1 MNPSSRDAVSRT
13 TVAQPVA
20 IVGMGCLFPKA
31 SSLEAYWANIKAGVD
46 AITDIPPSHWRPED
60 YFDADPSQPD
70 MTYATRGGFL
80 EAIDFD
86 PLRYGINPNNIEA
99 TDTTQLLGMVAAD
112 QALRDAGYQP
122 TADDEGRPLD
132 RARTSVILG
141 VTGALELVIP
151 LGARLGHPIWRKA
164 LADAGIEGEV
174 AEGIIQ
180 QIADGY
186 VPWQENSFPGL
197 LGNVAAGRIANR
209 FDLRGTNC
217 VVDAACASSLSA
229 VHLAAM
235 ELQTGRVDTVVAG
248 GLDTFNSIFMYMCFS
263 KTPALSPTGN
273 SRPFAA
279 DGDGTILGEGL
290 GVVVL
295 KRLQDAERDGDRIY
309 AVLKGMGTSSD
320 GRGNAV
326 YAPSAEG
333 QSIALRSAYEQ
344 ANVSPATVGL
354 VEAHGT
360 GTRVGDAIEIKALS
374 GVYREASPQ
383 GTWCAVGSVK
393 SMIGHTKAAAG
404 VAGLMKATLALHH
417 KVLPPTIKVDE
428 PLEALTPHT
437 APIYLNTQTRPWL
450 PKDDHPR
457 RAAVSAFGF
466 GGSNFHCV
474 LEEHGDEKPSI
485 EWDPRVLLYP
495 LSAQTIPELTQ
506 ALEALDAKKSW
517 TDLQS
522 EAVQRRQAFN
532 IEQPVRLVL
541 VASRDETDLG
551 KLIDGAKKM
560 LAEQGDQSA
569 WSTPDGAHFGRGTP
583 PGKLAVLFPGQ
594 GAQRPEMFRDLACSF
609 PAMLKSFALA
619 DRAFANSGH
628 AERLSEFVFPIP
640 VFNDADRREQDK
652 ALRDTRVAQP
662 AIGAASSAMWQVLRD
677 FGVRA
682 DATAGHS
689 FGELVALYA
698 AEVFDHKALL
708 ALAIAR
714 GKLMAAGSGDRG
726 TMLAVATTRDR
737 VEAYLAKSAQH
748 LVIANHN
755 MPQQVVLSGA
765 TQAIETAEAELSRQG
780 VGCRRLQVSGAF
792 HSELVA
798 DAEKDLARCLEE
810 VNWQQGTVPVYANT
824 TGQVYPPDAISARS
838 LLAGQLARPVEFV
851 RQIEQMYAD
860 GATTFL
866 EVGPGKILSGLV
878 RSILQDRPHHSIA
891 VDHSRGRKLGQLDLA
906 SALAQ
911 LAALGHQVELQH
923 WDPAAFNPAEAD
935 RKRKPSITIPLTG
948 ANYEKPRPQQPRGA
962 TPEAQTAKTTDKVAE
977 PMNKP
982 TTPSHTP
989 ASPGTPATPASNPAA
1004 SAGPVPANQ
1013 PQPNLAAPGTPSN
1026 LQASNSPAPLT
1037 PIAHAMQPSA
1047 ISNAL
1052 QITQQSIVAMENM
1065 QQRNAELQRQ
1075 FLEGQQAT
1083 QLTIARL
1090 IEQQQQMLAS
1100 SLGMASSAPMQ
1111 APASIPQAPAPFQSA
1126 APQAISPVNPL
1137 PQPSTPPFSPQ
1148 PGAVAESNTAA
1159 TPVEP
1164 PAAPQVQPTEQ
1175 ASDSGDTS
1183 ISAVLLEVVAE
1194 KTGYPQDMLE
1204 MEMSLDADLGIDS
1217 IKRVEILSALQ
1228 ERLPDVPPVESDELG
1243 NFETLGHVLARLQT
1257 AGPATNNGG
1266 HQNASGSIDADAG
1279 KAVVLGVV
1287 AEKTG
1292 YPVDMLE
1299 LDMSLDADLGIDS
1312 IKRVEILSALQDR
1325 LPDAP
1330 AVSSEDLGKFTSLR
1344 DVVDFV
1350 STEAAT
1356 ETGDAA
1362 LKKNSVPR
1370 SKQSD
1375 NLIPPR
1381 RLALRSCPTDDFA
1394 SAAPISFSTSGPV
1407 WISDDG
1413 DGLAQQL
1420 SSLLGAQGV
1429 NCQVVALGNLPS
1441 TANSLAGLILIAP
1454 IAPKPSFAAD
1464 AFELLKHSAAALKQG
1479 SENGTVLLAGI
1490 ARFDGHFGL
1499 IDPPLENSFA
1509 GGLLGLIKT
1518 AHHEWPEVVCRT
1530 FDVPHNL
1537 DNEQAAAALLEV
1549 VLNEGPL
1556 ETGLPPE
1563 GPVSLVQDEVAATPR
1578 QDGTLP
1584 LQAEDVVIVTG
1595 GARGVTAEVVVAM
1608 AEAYHSTLVLAGRTA
1623 LSTDEPSYL
1632 NHVEGEAAIKQAI
1645 AQNAPEKLTP
1655 RQLEAEYRQVAASR
1669 EVRDTIRRIENAG
1682 GRAIYRSLDVRDPAA
1697 IKALVEESR
1706 THGPV
1711 RGIVHGA
1718 GVLADRF
1725 IEDKT
1730 REQFDDV
1737 YSTKV
1742 AAMQALLEATR
1753 DDDLSVLAFFS
1764 SSTARY
1770 GRKGQV
1776 DYAAANEVLNKQ
1788 AHIEARRRPTCRVV
1802 SINWGPWDGGMV
1814 TAALKKVF
1822 AEEGVGVISTT
1833 AGAQQFLA
1841 EIAADPSDAVEV
1853 VVLGQLEST
1862 AAQPQS
1868 NNSPT
1873 AKKNPSHSTEPMTV
1887 AFERELDIES
1897 YPFLR
1902 SHVLKGRAVL
1912 PVAIIIEWL
1921 AHGAMHNNPGM
1932 AFHGF
1937 NNLEVF
1943 KGVIIHPGE
1952 QIALQIVTGTSQS
1965 ENSIDRTLVQLRS
1978 GDTLHAQA
1986 EILLAATLQP
1996 ATTSL
2001 SIGESDP
2008 TAFIADGYYQDGR
2021 LFHGPDLQGID
2032 RVEVAS
2038 EQGAVAWAKAAP
2050 LPNAWAKQPLRST
2063 WLTDPLAIDSGFQL
2077 MILWCQEFCGRG
2089 SLPASIA
2096 RYRQH
2101 VLRFGAEPMQVAVQ
2115 VEQRAEHTA
2124 TATIEISSAGG
2135 QLLARMEGYRCV
2147 MDDSLADAFKQ
2158 NQLAEQLQP

>member
-1 MNPSSRDAVSRT
+1 MSPSSRDASPRT
-13 TVAQPVA
+13 AIAQPVA

-31 SSLEAYWANIKAGVD
+31 NSLEAYWANIKAGVD
-46 AITDIPPSHWRPED
+46 AITDIPASHWRPED
-60 YFDADPSQPD
+60 YFDADPSRPD

-112 QALRDAGYQP
+112 QALRDSGYQP
-122 TADDEGRPLD
+122 TPDDEGRPLD

-164 LADAGIEGEV
+164 LADAGIEGDV

-180 QIADGY
+180 QIANGY

-229 VHLAAM
+229 IHLATM

-273 SRPFAA
+273 SRPFAV

-295 KRLQDAERDGDRIY
+295 KRLEDAERDGDRIY
-309 AVLKGMGTSSD
+309 AVLKGVGTSSD

-333 QSIALRSAYEQ
+333 QSIALRAAYNQ
-344 ANVSPATVGL
+344 ADISPDTVGL

-360 GTRVGDAIEIKALS
+360 GTRVGDAIEIEALS
-374 GVYREASPQ
+374 GVYREASPE

-404 VAGLMKATLALHH
+404 VAGLIKATLALHH

-437 APIYLNTQTRPWL
+437 APIYLNTQSRPWL
-450 PKDDHPR
+450 PNDNHPR

-474 LEEHGDEKPSI
+474 LEEDSTEKPCI
-485 EWDPRVLLYP
+485 EWDSRVLLFP
-495 LSAQTIPELTQ
+495 LSAQSTAELT
-506 ALEALDAKKSW
+506 ASLDDFDTTKPW
-517 TDLQS
+517 TELLAD
-522 EAVQRRQAFN
+522 ATKQRQEFDQG
-532 IEQPVRLVL
+532 QPVRLVL
-541 VASRDETDLG
+541 VASRDETDLD
-551 KLIDGAKKM
+551 KLIGGARNM
-560 LAEQGDQSA
+560 LADQGDQAA
-569 WSTPDGAHFGRGTP
+569 WSTPDGAYFGRGTA

-594 GAQRPEMFRDLACSF
+594 GAQRCEMFRDLACSF
-609 PAMLKSFALA
+609 PAMLDSFALA

-628 AERLSEFVFPIP
+628 AMRLSEYIFPIP
-640 VFNDADRREQDK
+640 VFTDAAREEQET
-652 ALRDTRVAQP
+652 ALRDTRIAQP

-677 FGVRA
+677 LGVRA

-726 TMLAVATTRDR
+726 TMLAVAASRER
-737 VEAYLAKSAQH
+737 VEAYQADSAQS

-765 TQAIETAEAELSRQG
+765 TQAIESAEAELTGQG
-780 VGCRRLQVSGAF
+780 IGCRRLQVSGAF

-798 DAEKDLARCLEE
+798 DAEGDLASCLDAIS
-810 VNWQQGTVPVYANT
+810 WHQGTAPVYANT
-824 TGQVYPPDAISARS
+824 TGQVYPQDASSARS

-851 RQIEQMYAD
+851 RLIEQMYAD
-860 GATTFL
+860 GVKTFL
-866 EVGPGKILSGLV
+866 EVGPGKVLTGLV
-878 RSILQDRPHHSIA
+878 RCILQDHPHTTIA

-911 LAALGHQVELQH
+911 LAALGHPVELQH
-923 WDPAAFNPAEAD
+923 WNPPILDSNEES
-935 RKRKPSITIPLTG
+935 RTRKPSITIPLTG
-948 ANYEKPRPQQPRGA
+948 ANYEKPRSKPQRRA
-962 TPEAQTAKTTDKVAE
+962 TPEALSAKTTEKVAE

-982 TTPSHTP
+982 PTPSHNPTPPSHAATPSRAPQAP
-989 ASPGTPATPASNPAA
+989 ASPPAA
-1004 SAGPVPANQ
+1004 HQ
-1013 PQPNLAAPGTPSN
+1013 PQPKP
-1026 LQASNSPAPLT
+1026 SPAPLAPLNT
-1037 PIAHAMQPSA
+1037 SIQPSA
-1047 ISNAL
+1047 IGNAL
-1052 QITQQSIVAMENM
+1052 QVTQQSIVALENM

-1083 QLTIARL
+1083 QATIARL
-1090 IEQQQQMLAS
+1090 IEQQLQMLAS
-1100 SLGMASSAPMQ
+1100 SLGMTPSASMPQ
-1111 APASIPQAPAPFQSA
+1111 TPIPQAPAPFQTA
-1126 APQAISPVNPL
+1126 APPTMPPHSPPPQASSTPVNPE
-1137 PQPSTPPFSPQ
+1137 PAPVTPR
-1148 PGAVAESNTAA
+1148 VAAPA
-1159 TPVEP
+1159 PVETP
-1164 PAAPQVQPTEQ
+1164 ATHQAAPTESV
-1175 ASDSGDTS
+1175 SDESG
-1183 ISAVLLEVVAE
+1183 ISDVLLEVVAE

-1228 ERLPDVPPVESDELG
+1228 DRLPDVPPVGSDELG

-1257 AGPATNNGG
+1257 ATHATTADG
-1266 HQNASGSIDADAG
+1266 QPQATSSSDADAG
-1279 KAVVLGVV
+1279 KAVVLEVV

-1330 AVSSEDLGKFTSLR
+1330 AVSSEDLGKFASLR
-1344 DVVDFV
+1344 DVVNFIGTDSV
-1350 STEAAT
+1350 EPASGAP
-1356 ETGDAA
+1356 
-1362 LKKNSVPR
+1362 LKKNSAPR
-1370 SKQSD
+1370 SERPED
-1375 NLIPPR
+1375 IIPPHR
-1381 RLALRSCPTDDFA
+1381 FALRSCPTDDA
-1394 SAAPISFSTSGPV
+1394 DSAATISLTTKGPV

-1420 SSLLGAQGV
+1420 ASLLDSRGASTR
-1429 NCQVVALGNLPS
+1429 VVSLESLPEQ
-1441 TANSLAGLILIAP
+1441 TNSLAGLILVAP
-1454 IAPKPSFAAD
+1454 RQPKPSFAAK
-1464 AFELLKHSAAALKQG
+1464 AFDLLQHAGAGLRKA
-1479 SENGTVLLAGI
+1479 SEAGTVLLAGI
-1490 ARFDGHFGL
+1490 TRFDGHFGL
-1499 IDPPLENSFA
+1499 IDPACECAEA
-1509 GGLLGLIKT
+1509 GSLLGLIKT
-1518 AHHEWPEVVCRT
+1518 ARHEWPEFICRT

-1537 DNEQAAAALLEV
+1537 DNEQAAEALLEALLV
-1549 VLNEGPL
+1549 EGPL

-1563 GPVSLVQDEVAATPR
+1563 GSVSLVQDEVAAQPR
-1578 QDGTLP
+1578 QAGTTP
-1584 LQAEDVVIVTG
+1584 LSAEDVVIVTG
-1595 GARGVTAEVVVAM
+1595 GARGVTAEVAVAM
-1608 AEAYHSTLVLAGRTA
+1608 AEAYQPTLVLAGRTA
-1623 LSTDEPSYL
+1623 LSTDESSWL
-1632 NHVEGEAAIKQAI
+1632 SQVEGEAAIKQAI
-1645 AQNAPEKLTP
+1645 LQNTPQKLSP
-1655 RQLEAEYRQVAASR
+1655 RELEAAYRRIAASR
-1669 EVRDTIRRIENAG
+1669 EVRETLQRIENAG
-1682 GRAIYRSLDVRDPAA
+1682 SRAIYCSVDVRDPIA
-1697 IKALVEESR
+1697 IKALVEECR
-1706 THGPV
+1706 QHGPV
-1711 RGIVHGA
+1711 RGVVHGA
-1718 GVLADRF
+1718 GVLADRL

-1730 REQFDDV
+1730 RAQFEEV

-1742 AAMQALLEATR
+1742 TAIRALLEATQ

-1788 AHIEARRRPTCRVV
+1788 AQLEARRRPNCRVV

-1814 TAALKKVF
+1814 TPALKKLF

-1833 AGAQQFLA
+1833 AGTKQFLD
-1841 EIAADPSDAVEV
+1841 EIAADPSDAVEIV
-1853 VVLGQLEST
+1853 VIGQLEG
-1862 AAQPQS
+1862 AAANSGSNVPTLRKKSPLASSQPM
-1868 NNSPT
+1868 N
-1873 AKKNPSHSTEPMTV
+1873 V

-1921 AHGAMHNNPGM
+1921 AHGAMHDNPGM
-1932 AFHGF
+1932 SFFGF
-1937 NNLEVF
+1937 DNLEVF
-1943 KGVIIHPGE
+1943 KGVIVHPGDR
-1952 QIALQIVTGTSQS
+1952 ISLQIVTGASQS
-1965 ENSIDRTLVQLRS
+1965 EGTIDRTLVQLRS

-1986 EILLAATLQP
+1986 EILLSNTLQP
-1996 ATTSL
+1996 GTRSLTT
-2001 SIGESDP
+2001 GELN
-2008 TAFIADGYYQDGR
+2008 TAISDGYYEDGR
-2021 LFHGPDLQGID
+2021 LFHGPKLHGID
-2032 RVEVAS
+2032 RVEGAT
-2038 EQGAVAWAKAAP
+2038 EHGAVAWAKSAP
-2050 LPNAWAKQPLRST
+2050 LPAAWAKHPLRST
-2063 WLTDPLAIDSGFQL
+2063 WLTDPLAIDAGFQL
-2077 MILWCQEFCGRG
+2077 MILWCHEFCGRG

-2101 VLRFGAEPMQVAVQ
+2101 VKKFIAESVHVALQ
-2115 VEQRAEHTA
+2115 VEQRSEHTA
-2124 TATIEISSAGG
+2124 TATIEFSHSDGR
-2135 QLLARMEGYRCV
+2135 LLARMEGYRCV
-2147 MDDSLADAFKQ
+2147 MDDSLADAFRQ

>member
-1 MNPSSRDAVSRT
+1 
-13 TVAQPVA
+13 
-20 IVGMGCLFPKA
+20 MGCLFPK
-31 SSLEAYWANIKAGVD
+31 SNSLEAYWANIKAGVD

-122 TADDEGRPLD
+122 TPDDEGRPLD

-164 LADAGIEGEV
+164 LADAGIEGDV

-229 VHLAAM
+229 IHLAAM
-235 ELQTGRVDTVVAG
+235 ELQTGRIDTVVAG

-344 ANVSPATVGL
+344 ANVSPATIGL

-428 PLEALTPHT
+428 PLEALTPNT

-450 PKDDHPR
+450 PSDDHPR

-474 LEEHGDEKPSI
+474 LEEHGTEKPCI
-485 EWDPRVLLYP
+485 EWDSCVLLYP

-506 ALEALDAKKSW
+506 ALEAFDTKRSW
-517 TDLQS
+517 ADLQS
-522 EAVQRRQAFN
+522 EAAQRRRAFDV
-532 IEQPVRLVL
+532 EQPARLVL
-541 VASRDETDLG
+541 VASQDETDLG
-551 KLIDGAKKM
+551 KLISGVKKM
-560 LAEQGDQSA
+560 LAEQGDQST
-569 WSTPDGAHFGRGTP
+569 WSTPDGAHFGRGTA

-640 VFNDADRREQDK
+640 VFNNDERKEQDK

-662 AIGAASSAMWQVLRD
+662 AIGAASSAMWQVLRE
-677 FGVRA
+677 FGVCA

-698 AEVFDHKALL
+698 AEVCDHKALL

-726 TMLAVATTRDR
+726 TMLAVATTRDQ

-755 MPQQVVLSGA
+755 MPQQVVLSGV

-780 VGCRRLQVSGAF
+780 IGCRRLQVSGAF

-798 DAEKDLARCLEE
+798 DAEKDLARCLKE

-824 TGQVYPPDAISARS
+824 TGQVYPQDENAARN

-866 EVGPGKILSGLV
+866 EVGPGKILSTLV

-891 VDHSRGRKLGQLDLA
+891 VDHSRGRKPGQLDLA

-911 LAALGHQVELQH
+911 LAALGRQVELQH
-923 WDPAAFNPAEAD
+923 WNPAALDTAEAD
-935 RKRKPSITIPLTG
+935 RNRKPSITIPLTG
-948 ANYEKPRPQQPRGA
+948 ANYEKPRPQQPRRA
-962 TPEAQTAKTTDKVAE
+962 TPEAQTANKTEKVAE

-982 TTPSHTP
+982 TTTSHTP

-1013 PQPNLAAPGTPSN
+1013 PQPNVAAPGTPSN
-1026 LQASNSPAPLT
+1026 LQASNSPAPLS
-1037 PIAHAMQPSA
+1037 PITHAMQPSA

-1052 QITQQSIVAMENM
+1052 QITQQSIVSMENM

-1111 APASIPQAPAPFQSA
+1111 APASIPQAPAPFQPA
-1126 APQAISPVNPL
+1126 LPQAISPVSPL
-1137 PQPSTPPFSPQ
+1137 PQPSAPQ
-1148 PGAVAESNTAA
+1148 CSAEPGPETERNTAA
-1159 TPVEP
+1159 TPVETP
-1164 PAAPQVQPTEQ
+1164 TAPQVQPTEQ

-1243 NFETLGHVLARLQT
+1243 NFETLGHVLTRLQT

-1266 HQNASGSIDADAG
+1266 QQNASSSVNADTG
-1279 KAVVLGVV
+1279 KAVVLEVV

-1350 STEAAT
+1350 GMDTAKR
-1356 ETGDAA
+1356 ETDSP
-1362 LKKNSVPR
+1362 LKKNSTAS
-1370 SKQSD
+1370 SKPPED
-1375 NLIPPR
+1375 LTPPR
-1381 RLALRSCPTDDFA
+1381 RFALRTCPTDDLA
-1394 SAAPISFSTSGPV
+1394 SGAAISLSSSGPV

-1420 SSLLGAQGV
+1420 SSLLGTQGV

-1454 IAPKPSFAAD
+1454 IAPNPSFAAD

-1479 SENGTVLLAGI
+1479 SKSRTVLLAGI
-1490 ARFDGHFGL
+1490 TRFDGHFGL
-1499 IDPPLENSFA
+1499 VDQIINSTA
-1509 GGLLGLIKT
+1509 GSLLGLIKT
-1518 AHHEWPEVVCRT
+1518 AQHEWPEIVCRT
-1530 FDVPHNL
+1530 FDVPHER
-1537 DNEQAAAALLEV
+1537 DNELAAEALLDV
-1549 VLNEGPL
+1549 VLNEGSL
-1556 ETGLPPE
+1556 ETGLPSE
-1563 GPVSLVQDEVAATPR
+1563 GPISLVQDEVTATPR
-1578 QDGTLP
+1578 QCGTPP
-1584 LQAEDVVIVTG
+1584 LQAEDVAIVTG
-1595 GARGVTAEVVVAM
+1595 GARGVTAEVAVAM

-1623 LSTDEPSYL
+1623 ISSDEPGYL
-1632 NHVEGEAAIKQAI
+1632 SHVEGEAAIKQAI

-1655 RQLEAEYRQVAASR
+1655 RQLEAEYRQVAAAR
-1669 EVRDTIRRIENAG
+1669 EVRDTIQRIENAG
-1682 GRAIYRSLDVRDPAA
+1682 GRAIYRSFDVRDPAA
-1697 IKALVEESR
+1697 ITALVEESR
-1706 THGPV
+1706 QYGPV

-1718 GVLADRF
+1718 GVLADRL

-1730 REQFDDV
+1730 REQFDEV

-1742 AAMQALLEATR
+1742 TAMQALLESTK

-1770 GRKGQV
+1770 GRKGQA

-1814 TAALKKVF
+1814 TPALKKLF

-1833 AGAQQFLA
+1833 AGAQQFLK
-1841 EIAADPSDAVEV
+1841 EIAADPSGAVEI
-1853 VVLGQLEST
+1853 VVLGQLEGT
-1862 AAQPQS
+1862 AAQPHS
-1868 NNSPT
+1868 NNT
-1873 AKKNPSHSTEPMTV
+1873 LAAKKNPFPSTEPMTV
-1887 AFERELDIES
+1887 AFERELNIES

-1937 NNLEVF
+1937 DKLEVF

-1952 QIALQIVTGTSQS
+1952 RIALQIVTGGSHS
-1965 ENSIDRTLVQLRS
+1965 EEGVDRTLVQLRS

-1996 ATTSL
+1996 ATASL
-2001 SIGESDP
+2001 NIGEGDP
-2008 TAFIADGYYQDGR
+2008 SAFIADGYYQDGR

-2038 EQGAVAWAKAAP
+2038 EQGAVAWAKPAP
-2050 LPNAWAKQPLRST
+2050 LPNAWARQPLRST

-2101 VLRFGAEPMQVAVQ
+2101 VLRFGAEPIQVALQ